1 MAKHIQ
7 HRYTKNTDHVFN
19 KDELLL
25 GEIGVNIGS
34 GTLSILDESKKKV
47 HEFINKENISE
58 LVDNVTSEI
67 NNTLSDID
75 QRVATIEEGNLKVD
89 LSDYATNESV
99 DEKIG
104 ELDQKLNYE
113 EGFTRIISST
123 EAPTDTR
130 YLWLD
135 EGEEDLPVDDEGLSD
150 LRSMQ
155 RAIAELTR
163 TVRQLQALT
172 QKIDCG
178 KVTES
183 STRKTMMASATPEP
197 VDGYFDTGVPV
208 LLTQMRENDAI
219 KSVQNYYLATDLS
232 YGVELKTNGWH
243 DVVLNFDE
251 TNKYLWSYI
260 ATTYESDNV
269 ENSEPSLMMM
279 YDDTRVVDT
288 FSNLYAISDSS
299 ETYPENKDNAYSETI
314 PEYNPEKTYLWCYI
328 KPKYITDEDSDKPN
342 YEEYEGSNVKH
353 LIIKSSNTEQEIRD
367 NLNNILNGEMIWC
380 EGNNGL
386 YIKSKGKLIKINGAS
401 GLTPDDENEIDEI
414 MTGITFISDGVGAID
429 FISKNKKKYT
439 MKVADDGKL
448 SVYNSALDELHP
460 APTGDEAGKE
470 GDDIKALFLQ
480 KLYINS
486 LYCGGL
492 LDSNGNPIDEHSQNP
507 CSHNFVELS
516 NLTDEDINL
525 NGLSLQ
531 YASQGTDWKVLP
543 LWGVI
548 KAGST
553 FLIRGAQCSIMNLNT
568 TVIKVED
575 YDMEWRDSEGEL
587 IKFDNKSAKFYLTY
601 GTNACTVKNP
611 YNYNTTKPEDT
622 TVRYGYIDLVGL
634 NDSGNNPGGCE
645 NTSYGQLNSNRLFK
659 KYYAM
664 DNVKQ
669 ATKAREARNNS
680 KDWYYIDLTR
690 KDILRDIELYTP
702 RASSYGKNI
711 FYDKSG
717 LHELKPTIATITF
730 GIQATDNTKNGGSG
744 ATRCFNWV
752 SKGYYDE
759 YLWYRKKGASTWIR
773 EESIK
778 GQTDNI
784 GKYYNRIIQEAS
796 NGDVFTSH
804 KLIVTGLTGK
814 TVEIGETGETVEAV
828 ETYEYTCG
836 KSLANGEPNFDACID
851 IREFKVF
858 PDSQVENFKFIQVSD
873 QQGFNWDEYQVWK
886 YVAKYIS
893 ENHTD
898 VRFLINT
905 GDMTQNGNRLNE
917 WIDYFDAKESLNN
930 IEEMATIGNN
940 DLCPKVVYFLGDG
953 EDVSKINFAN
963 INFFYTFEMD
973 PQNPPIF
980 SDGTT
985 TFGFI
990 PSIYSFNY
998 GKVHFLC
1005 LNSEISEN
1013 TESIIFDIPNTNR
1026 GIIYEKIKE
1035 WCEKDIQLNSGS
1047 TWNIAYCHEMPFTI
1061 ITDKAMAGFY
1071 DTDLT
1076 KGKEVPSKNNRGGS
1090 RMNIVTK
1097 TKNKYW
1103 FSQFCQNNNI
1113 RLVMGGHKHT
1123 QAISWPLKENVDDN
1137 GNVNSMKPIIQVT
1150 QSDLNNYF
1158 NSSTHLITINDS
1170 SELNGQSFP
1179 NTWFITGSQYKTEAT
1194 QEEIATTDLR
1204 RNCHFCTFEL
1214 VTDIT
1219 APVYSMSQA
1228 TGYKH
1233 TSNKELP
1240 AERIPWCRHYFPST
1254 RTVVGEE
1261 ISSTVNKAQ
1270 RYPFYT
1276 VYNVTED
1283 YITIDVK
1290 RVQEVIVEGVFNINV
1305 QGESLKNGTK
1315 KVSVDNGLNPTDFNT
1330 DKKVIIE
1337 KYTGAYN
1344 KEE

>member
-34 GTLSILDESKKKV
+34 GTLSILNENKKKV
-47 HEFINKENISE
+47 HEFINKEDINE
-58 LVDNVTSEI
+58 LVDNATLEI

-163 TVRQLQALT
+163 TVRQLQVLT

-314 PEYNPEKTYLWCYI
+314 PEYNAEKTYLWCYI

-386 YIKSKGKLIKINGAS
+386 YIKSKGKLIKINGTS

-429 FISKNKKKYT
+429 FISKNGTKYT
-439 MKVADDGKL
+439 MKVADDGKF
-448 SVYNSALDELHP
+448 SVYNGVLDEPHP
-460 APTGDEAGKE
+460 APTGDAAGTE
-470 GDDIKALFLQ
+470 GSDIKALFLQ

-492 LDSNGNPIDEHSQNP
+492 LDSNGKAIDEHSQNP

-516 NLTDEDINL
+516 NLTGEDINL

-531 YASQGTDWKVLP
+531 YASQGKDWKVLP

-575 YDMEWRDSEGEL
+575 YDMEWRDNEGNL

-601 GTNACTVKNP
+601 GTNACTVENP
-611 YNYNTTKPEDT
+611 YQYNTSKPKET
-622 TVRYGYIDLVGL
+622 TVKYGYIDLVGL
-634 NDSGNNPGGCE
+634 NDSGKNPGGYE

-669 ATKAREARNNS
+669 ATKAREARNNN

-717 LHELKPTIATITF
+717 LLELKPTIATITF
-730 GIQATDNTKNGGSG
+730 GIQATDNSENGGSG

-759 YLWYRKKGASTWIR
+759 YLWYRKKGESTWTR
-773 EESIK
+773 KESIK
-778 GQTDNI
+778 GENDDI
-784 GKYYNRIIQEAS
+784 RKYYNRIIQEAS

-804 KLIVTGLTGK
+804 KLIVTGLTG
-814 TVEIGETGETVEAV
+814 G
-828 ETYEYTCG
+828 TYEYTCG
-836 KSLANGEPNFDACID
+836 KSLANGEPNLDACID
-851 IREFKVF
+851 TREFTVF
-858 PDSQVENFKFIQVSD
+858 KDSQVGDFKFIQVSD

-886 YVAKYIS
+886 YVAKFIS
-893 ENHTD
+893 ENHQD
-898 VRFLINT
+898 IHFLINT

-917 WIDYFDAKESLNN
+917 WIDYFNAKESLNN
-930 IEEMATIGNN
+930 LEEMATIGNN

-953 EDVSKINFAN
+953 EDVNKINFAN
-963 INFFYTFEMD
+963 INFFYTFEID

-985 TFGFI
+985 NYGFI

-998 GKVHFLC
+998 GNVHFLC
-1005 LNSEISEN
+1005 LNSEISEK
-1013 TESIIFDIPNTNR
+1013 TESMILGIPETNK
-1026 GIIYEKIKE
+1026 GIIYKLIKA
-1035 WCEKDIQLNSGS
+1035 WCEKDIEIHSGS

-1061 ITDKAMAGFY
+1061 ITDKAMAEFY

-1076 KGKEVPSKNNRGGS
+1076 LGKEVESKNNRGGS
-1090 RMNIVTK
+1090 RMNTVTK
-1097 TKNKYW
+1097 TEDKYW
-1103 FSQFCQNNNI
+1103 FGQFCQNNNI

-1123 QAISWPLKENVDDN
+1123 QAISWPLKENVD
-1137 GNVNSMKPIIQVT
+1137 GGVVNSMKPIIQVT
-1150 QSDLNNYF
+1150 KSDLNKYF
-1158 NSSTHLITINDS
+1158 EGSTHLITINDT

-1179 NTWFITGSQYKTEAT
+1179 NTWFKADSREKNEAT
-1194 QEEIATTDLR
+1194 RNDIATTALERD
-1204 RNCHFCTFEL
+1204 CHFCTFEE
-1214 VTDIT
+1214 VENIN
-1219 APVYSMSQA
+1219 APIYSMSQA

-1240 AERIPWCRHYFPST
+1240 AAKIPWCRHYFPST
-1254 RTVVGEE
+1254 RSVVDGEV
-1261 ISSTVNKAQ
+1261 SSSVNASQKF
-1270 RYPFYT
+1270 PFYT
-1276 VYNVTED
+1276 VYNVTND
-1283 YITIDVK
+1283 FITIDVK
-1290 RVQEVIVEGVFNINV
+1290 RVKNIMVNGNFNINV
-1305 QGESLKNGTK
+1305 QGESLKTNKET
-1315 KVSVDNGLNPTDFNT
+1315 VTVDNGLNDFDFSTDN
-1330 DKKVIIE
+1330 KVIIE

-1344 KEE
+1344 KE

>member
-34 GTLSILDESKKKV
+34 GTLSILNENKKKV
-47 HEFINKENISE
+47 HEFINKEDISE
-58 LVDNVTSEI
+58 LVDNATSEI

-123 EAPTDTR
+123 EAPTDTS

-135 EGEEDLPVDDEGLSD
+135 ESEEDLPVDDEGLSD

-439 MKVADDGKL
+439 MKVTDDGKL
-448 SVYNSALDELHP
+448 SVYNGALDELHP
-460 APTGDEAGKE
+460 APTGDAAGNE
-470 GDDIKALFLQ
+470 GQYIKSLFLE

-492 LDSNGNPIDEHSQNP
+492 MDSNGKEIDEHSQNP

-516 NLTDEDINL
+516 NLTGEDINL

-531 YASQGTDWKVLP
+531 YAKQGTDWQVLP

-575 YDMEWRDSEGEL
+575 YDMEWIDKDGKP

-601 GTNACTVKNP
+601 GTKACTDEKP
-611 YNYNTTKPEDT
+611 YKYNESKPKDT

-634 NDSGNNPGGCE
+634 NDSDNDPGGCE
-645 NTSYGQLNSNRLFK
+645 NKTYAQLNSNRLFK

-730 GIQATDNTKNGGSG
+730 GIQATDPEDGNG

-759 YLWYRKKGASTWIR
+759 YLWYRKKPDETTTITTWTRVESMKGA
-773 EESIK
+773 
-778 GQTDNI
+778 TDDV
-784 GKYYNRIIQEAS
+784 GKCYNRITQEAS

-804 KLIVTGLTGK
+804 KLVLKGLEKG
-814 TVEIGETGETVEAV
+814 I
-828 ETYEYTCG
+828 YEYTCG

-851 IREFKVF
+851 IREFTVLCNSAVN
-858 PDSQVENFKFIQVSD
+858 DFKFIQVSD

-898 VRFLINT
+898 AHFLINT

-940 DLCPKVVYFLGDG
+940 DLCPEVVYFLGDG
-953 EDVSKINFAN
+953 EDVNKINFAN
-963 INFFYTFEMD
+963 INFFYTFEID
-973 PQNPPIF
+973 ERNPPFF

-1005 LNSEISEN
+1005 LNSEISEK
-1013 TESIIFDIPNTNR
+1013 TENIIFGIPDTNK

-1061 ITDKAMAGFY
+1061 ITDNVMAGFY

-1076 KGKEVPSKNNRGGS
+1076 KGKEIESKNNRGGS

-1103 FSQFCQNNNI
+1103 FGEFCQKNNI

-1123 QAISWPLKENVDDN
+1123 QAISWPIKENVTYIDEGDDRVRV
-1137 GNVNSMKPIIQVT
+1137 VNSMKPIIQVT
-1150 QSDLNNYF
+1150 SDDLTNYF
-1158 NSSTHLITINDS
+1158 GSNRLIEIKDN
-1170 SELNGQSFP
+1170 SELNGQKFP
-1179 NTWFITGSQYKTEAT
+1179 SSWFKNDIKDDNNIDEAKR
-1194 QEEIATTDLR
+1194 EDIALNLERD
-1204 RNCHFCTFEL
+1204 CHFCTFEL

-1240 AERIPWCRHYFPST
+1240 AEKIPWCRHYFPST
-1254 RTVVGEE
+1254 RNVVDGE

-1270 RYPFYT
+1270 RFPFYT
-1276 VYNVTED
+1276 IYNVTED

-1305 QGESLKNGTK
+1305 QGESLKNGTN
-1315 KVSVDNGLNPTDFNT
+1315 KVSVDNGLNPTDT
-1330 DKKVIIE
+1330 ISDKKVIIE
-1337 KYTGAYN
+1337 QYKGAYN